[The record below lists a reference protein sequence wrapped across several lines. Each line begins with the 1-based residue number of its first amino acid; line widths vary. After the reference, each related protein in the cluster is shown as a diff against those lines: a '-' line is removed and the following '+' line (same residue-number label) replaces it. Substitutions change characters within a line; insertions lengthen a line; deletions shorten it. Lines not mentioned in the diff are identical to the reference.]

1 MITEGSGKSVIV
13 YETPLIAITPIH
25 SPRNR
30 SKVIETIQT
39 QCLQDGDVLVYQY
52 CRFSDSTT
60 LSSERLIGAMIA
72 MLCSKITDSSSVP
85 ESLSK
90 LFDRYRSSSYP
101 SLNEMQRP
109 FHELCQYHARIF
121 IIIDGLDE
129 ISNRSDVLEFLKS
142 LSTTSGIF
150 KVFVASRP
158 EFDLEL
164 AFESYLIVAV
174 TESDVQ
180 LDIETYVQ
188 KRLEKLQI
196 GNDGETDQYAILSEL
211 VERAQGM

>member
-1 MITEGSGKSVIV
+1 
-13 YETPLIAITPIH
+13 
-25 SPRNR
+25 
-30 SKVIETIQT
+30 
-39 QCLQDGDVLVYQY
+39 
-52 CRFSDSTT
+52 
-60 LSSERLIGAMIA
+60 MIA

-90 LFDRYRSSSYP
+90 LFDRYRSPSYP
-101 SLNEMQRP
+101 SLNELQQP

-121 IIIDGLDE
+121 VIIDGLDE
-129 ISNRSDVLEFLKS
+129 ISDRSDILEFLNS

-150 KVFVASRP
+150 KVLVASRP

-188 KRLEKLQI
+188 QRLEKLQI
-196 GNDGETDQYAILSEL
+196 GNDGDTDQYAIVSEL